1 MPIKVSI
8 VTTGTDFP
16 RNSRAQWEGDI
27 GFDYSNVSKVITV
40 ANTETSCE
48 QAIYF
53 AVEDALTAHRT
64 ANLEKIVGL
73 MFFLYYFLLVK
84 KEENFLDF
92 FVI

>member
-53 AVEDALTAHRT
+53 ADEDALTAHRT

-73 MFFLYYFLLVK
+73 NNRRSSNSMVTVI
-84 KEENFLDF
+84 EEE
-92 FVI
+92 VVETIP